1 MAVSHAYGGT
11 SAAPVQPGCTTA
23 ICLSDWSVSAT
34 ILEPNLRPPGPTSR
48 STPAS
53 RAVTGGDRP
62 PAAWKDPGTLPPLG
76 SSPPPPRPPPLLP
89 AGHPRVQPPAAD
101 HPPPPPLARGRRP

>member
-23 ICLSDWSVSAT
+23 ICLSDWSVSAL
-34 ILEPNLRPPGPTSR
+34 ILEPNLRPPGPTSH

-53 RAVTGGDRP
+53 RAVTGGDPHLDAFP
-62 PAAWKDPGTLPPLG
+62 PT
-76 SSPPPPRPPPLLP
+76 PRPLACL
-89 AGHPRVQPPAAD
+89 PRVGGFDPPCRVYYASSLRPRRALARAARD
-101 HPPPPPLARGRRP
+101 LVARGR